1 MVMRGQ
7 YLERPTVVQVGD
19 LALEALYH
27 RGNRSPAVLVLPP
40 LGEGGGS
47 PMELPIVAEMAW
59 ALHRAKRPTVR
70 FNPRG
75 LGASQGQLGGSEQ
88 WLEDA
93 AAALAQLRDNAPAL
107 ATAIVAIGGSAET
120 ALRIAREDG
129 GVRAIACIA
138 PPPELRRLLHEGPLP
153 PTLLLFPEG
162 RRWEGEEGRG
172 PLLRVSEIP
181 GTDAQFL
188 RGLPLFGQAM
198 NGFFDSV

>member
-19 LALEALYH
+19 LGLEALYH

-75 LGASQGQLGGSEQ
+75 LGASQGRSGGGEQ

-120 ALRIAREDG
+120 ALRIARQDG
-129 GVRAIACIA
+129 AVRAIACIA
-138 PPPELRRLLHEGPLP
+138 PPPALRRLLHQGPLP

-162 RRWEGEEGRG
+162 QRWEGEESRS
-172 PLLRVSEIP
+172 PLLRFAEIP

-198 NGFFDSV
+198 NGFFDSL